1 MLLYN
6 VLVSEDDQFSV
17 NLHSEV
23 NPILTANCLPRKI
36 RIGRKKKK
44 KLLGAAKEGVLV
56 EKYIHPRT
64 ERTRHVEKEILAGTT
79 EIVPAK
85 MSK

>member
-64 ERTRHVEKEILAGTT
+64 RHVEKEILAGTT